1 MKKEVNTDLARV
13 WALSPNLMKEVYYRT
28 KANDIALVREH
39 IRLCHETF
47 GLKKYYITDIR
58 LLKSASRE
66 AREYLRDY
74 SGAAAAAII
83 VGGGLSKMLG
93 NMYMSFSKPLYPT
106 RIFRDEKKAIAWLVE
121 QGAEAPKNMQR

>member
-1 MKKEVNTDLARV
+1 MKKEVNTSLARV
-13 WALSPNLMKEVYYRT
+13 WALSPNLMKEVYYKT
-28 KANDIALVREH
+28 KVHDMELVREH

-47 GLKKYYITDIR
+47 GLGKYYITDIR

-66 AREYLRDY
+66 AREYLRDH

-93 NMYMSFSKPLYPT
+93 NMYMSFSKPLYPS
-106 RIFRDEKKAIAWLVE
+106 RIFQDEKKAIAWLVE
-121 QGAEAPKNMQR
+121 QGAEAPKK